1 LPTRGDSV
9 NFESRAPSTSP
20 PVTTAPRSIRAL
32 RAIAFV
38 WLGLLGGFA
47 IGVEWIRSR
56 PEPPRPSGG
65 IDLVGAGATFPYPLY
80 RRWFADYGA
89 ASGVRINYFSVGSIE
104 GIRLMLDGTADFGAS
119 DRPLLESERA
129 RATCG
134 PLDIPTVLG
143 AVAVAYRVPGL
154 KAPLRLDADVLAQ
167 IFLGNITVWNAPG
180 IQSLNPGVALPA
192 LAIHPVQ
199 RARTTGTSALFAQY
213 LSASPSWREAERD
226 GRELVAPGSFVEGN
240 EGVTAEISAREG
252 SIGVVELTYAQQV
265 GLSVAALRNRAGEF
279 ITPSPSSVATA
290 AQELLTPER
299 ADTIVGVVG
308 AMDPAAYPAVVLTR
322 IIADQALSDTT
333 RAAHFIAFARWA
345 LRDGARSA
353 AEVGYAPLPEAV
365 AARQLNRLEALR
377 PGRCP
382 TPRSVP

>member
-1 LPTRGDSV
+1 V
-9 NFESRAPSTSP
+9 TS
-20 PVTTAPRSIRAL
+20 APRSFTAL

-104 GIRLMLDGTADFGAS
+104 GIRLMLDGAADFGAA
-119 DRPLLESERA
+119 DRPLLPDERA
-129 RATCG
+129 RAICG
-134 PLDIPTVLG
+134 PMEIPTVLG

-154 KAPLRLDADVLAQ
+154 TTPLRLDADVLAQ
-167 IFLGNITVWNAPG
+167 IFLGTVTEWNAPA
-180 IQSLNPGVALPA
+180 IQSLNPGIALPA

-199 RARTTGTSALFAQY
+199 RARTTGTSAVFAQY
-213 LSASPSWREAERD
+213 LSASPRWRDAQRD
-226 GRELVAPGSFVEGN
+226 GRELVTPGSRVEGN

-252 SIGVVELTYAQQV
+252 AVGVVELTYAQQV
-265 GLSVAALRNRAGEF
+265 GLAVAALRNRAGEF
-279 ITPSPSSVATA
+279 VEPTPASITVAA
-290 AQELLTPER
+290 EQVLTPESV
-299 ADTIVGVVG
+299 DTIAGVVDARAG
-308 AMDPAAYPAVVLTR
+308 GAYPAVVLTR

-353 AEVGYAPLPEAV
+353 TEVGYAPLPEAI
-365 AARQLNRLEALR
+365 AARQLRRLDALR

-382 TPRSVP
+382 TPRSAP

>member
-1 LPTRGDSV
+1 M
-9 NFESRAPSTSP
+9 
-20 PVTTAPRSIRAL
+20 TTAPRSFTAL
-32 RAIAFV
+32 RALAFV

-56 PEPPRPSGG
+56 PEPPQPSGG

-104 GIRLMLDGTADFGAS
+104 GIRLMLDGTADFGAT
-119 DRPLLESERA
+119 DRPLSPDERA

-143 AVAVAYRVPGL
+143 AVAVAYRVPSL
-154 KAPLRLDADVLAQ
+154 TRPLQLDAETLAL
-167 IFLGNITVWNAPG
+167 IFLGRITQWDAPA
-180 IQSLNPGVALPA
+180 IQALNPGITLPK
-192 LAIHPVQ
+192 LAIYPVQ
-199 RARTTGTSALFAQY
+199 RARTTGTSALFAAY
-213 LSASPSWREAERD
+213 LSESATWRDAEQR
-226 GRELVAPGSFVEGN
+226 GRELAVPTSLVEGN
-240 EGVTAEISAREG
+240 EGVTAEIAAREG
-252 SIGVVELTYAQQV
+252 AVGVVELTYAQQV
-265 GLSVAALRNRAGEF
+265 GLSVAALRNRAGRF
-279 ITPSPSSVATA
+279 VDPSPSSVNAA
-290 AQELLTPER
+290 AQDLLTPEG
-299 ADTIVGVVG
+299 ADTLIGVVG
-308 AMDPAAYPAVVLTR
+308 SRVPAAYPAVVLTR
-322 IIADQALSDTT
+322 IVVDRALGDTT

-365 AARQLNRLEALR
+365 AARQLNRLDALR

-382 TPRSVP
+382 TPRSAP

>member
-1 LPTRGDSV
+1 M
-9 NFESRAPSTSP
+9 TS
-20 PVTTAPRSIRAL
+20 APRSFTAL

-89 ASGVRINYFSVGSIE
+89 TSGVRINYFSVGSIE
-104 GIRLMLDGTADFGAS
+104 GIRLMLDGAADFGAA
-119 DRPLLESERA
+119 DRPLTPEERGLA
-129 RATCG
+129 QCG
-134 PLDIPTVLG
+134 PLEIPTVLG
-143 AVAVAYRVPGL
+143 AVAVAYRLPGL
-154 KAPLRLDADVLAQ
+154 NAPLRLDAELLAQ
-167 IFLGNITVWNAPG
+167 IFLGSITQWNAPA
-180 IQSLNPGVALPA
+180 IQALNPGVALPA
-192 LAIHPVQ
+192 IGIHPVQ
-199 RARTTGTSALFAQY
+199 RARTTGTSAVFAQY
-213 LSASPSWREAERD
+213 LNASAQWREAQRS
-226 GRELVAPGSFVEGN
+226 GRELITPGSRVEGN

-252 SIGVVELTYAQQV
+252 AIGVVELTYAQQV
-265 GLSVAALRNRAGEF
+265 GLSVATLRNRAGRFVE
-279 ITPSPSSVATA
+279 PNPSSISA
-290 AQELLTPER
+290 AALQRLTLET
-299 ADTIVGVVG
+299 ADTLSGVVD
-308 AMDPAAYPAVVLTR
+308 ATHPDAYPAVVLTR
-322 IIADQALSDTT
+322 IIADRALGDTT

-365 AARQLNRLEALR
+365 AAGQINRLDALR

-382 TPRSVP
+382 TPRSAP

>member
-1 LPTRGDSV
+1 MI
-9 NFESRAPSTSP
+9 
-20 PVTTAPRSIRAL
+20 TAPRSFSAL

-56 PEPPRPSGG
+56 PEPPVPSGG

-104 GIRLMLDGTADFGAS
+104 GIRLLFDGAADFGAT
-119 DRPLLESERA
+119 DRPLSADERA

-134 PLDIPTVLG
+134 PLEIPTVLG
-143 AVAVAYRVPGL
+143 AVAVAYRVPKL
-154 KAPLRLDADVLAQ
+154 SAPLRLDAEVLAL
-167 IFLGNITVWNAPG
+167 IFLGKITEWNAPA
-180 IQSLNPGVALPA
+180 IQALNPDVELPS

-199 RARTTGTSALFAQY
+199 RARTTGTSAVFAQY
-213 LSASPSWREAERD
+213 LSASPSWRSAQRD
-226 GRELVAPGSFVEGN
+226 GRELITPGSRVEGN
-240 EGVTAEISAREG
+240 EGVTGEISAREG
-252 SIGVVELTYAQQV
+252 AIGVVEFTYAEQV
-265 GLSVAALRNRAGEF
+265 GLSVAALQNRAGRF
-279 ITPSPSSVATA
+279 INPSPASIASA
-290 AQELLTPER
+290 AQQLLTPAT
-299 ADTIVGVVG
+299 ADTLVGVVG
-308 AMDPAAYPAVVLTR
+308 ATAPDAYPAVVLTR
-322 IIADQALSDTT
+322 IVADQALGDTT
-333 RAAHFIAFARWA
+333 RAGHFIAFARWA

-365 AARQLNRLEALR
+365 ATRQLERLDALR

-382 TPRSVP
+382 TRRSAP

>member
-1 LPTRGDSV
+1 M
-9 NFESRAPSTSP
+9 
-20 PVTTAPRSIRAL
+20 TTAPRSFTAL

-89 ASGVRINYFSVGSIE
+89 TSGVRINYFSVGSIE
-104 GIRLMLDGTADFGAS
+104 GIRLMLDGTADFGAA
-119 DRPLLESERA
+119 DRPLLPDERA
-129 RATCG
+129 RALCG
-134 PLDIPTVLG
+134 PMEIPTVLG

-154 KAPLRLDADVLAQ
+154 SAPLRLDADVLAQ
-167 IFLGNITVWNAPG
+167 IFLGSVTRWDADA

-199 RARTTGTSALFAQY
+199 RARTTGTSAVFAQY
-213 LSASPSWREAERD
+213 LSASPRWREAQRD
-226 GRELVAPGSFVEGN
+226 GRELVTPGSRVEGN

-252 SIGVVELTYAQQV
+252 AVGVVELTYAQQV
-265 GLSVAALRNRAGEF
+265 GLSVAALQNRAGRFVEP
-279 ITPSPSSVATA
+279 TPASIAMA
-290 AQELLTPER
+290 AEAVLTPEIV
-299 ADTIVGVVG
+299 DTIAGVVDARAAG
-308 AMDPAAYPAVVLTR
+308 AYPAVVLTR
-322 IIADQALSDTT
+322 IIADKALSDTT

-353 AEVGYAPLPEAV
+353 TEVGYAPLPEAI
-365 AARQLNRLEALR
+365 AARQLRRLDALR

-382 TPRSVP
+382 TPRSAP